1 MDKSK
6 LEKFCENYEVKVVN
20 DNGRYARYRPPSF
33 FCNPERADLVRN
45 DLEEFRTEKLY
56 TVQIPESR
64 LQTLVELENR
74 FYNHRNSEG
83 MRNMFEVL
91 MEKEREEL
99 HLRNSNEAIKKA
111 YEQYSILLNLAG
123 YQRKF

>member
-1 MDKSK
+1 MDNQK
-6 LEKFCENYEVKVVN
+6 LQKFCENYEVKVVN
-20 DNGRYARYRPPSF
+20 DTGRYARYRPPTF

-56 TVQIPESR
+56 TIQIPESR
-64 LQTLVELENR
+64 LETLIELEKR

-83 MRNMFEVL
+83 MRDMFEVL

-99 HLRNSNEAIKKA
+99 HLRNSNQAIKKA